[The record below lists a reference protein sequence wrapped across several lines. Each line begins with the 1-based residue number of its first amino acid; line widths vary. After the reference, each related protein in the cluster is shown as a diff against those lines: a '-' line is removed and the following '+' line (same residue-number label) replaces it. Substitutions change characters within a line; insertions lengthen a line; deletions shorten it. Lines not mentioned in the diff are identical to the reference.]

1 MGKKNTSSTGTA
13 RRRGKSGGR
22 GHGSSRGSSAGP
34 RGRGKF
40 ASITDDRRPDSSLD
54 QDKSYEEHEEDSD
67 GNNSIIYLIAEV
79 LNIGKKPLRLRS
91 Q

>member
-22 GHGSSRGSSAGP
+22 GHGSSQGSSAGP

-54 QDKSYEEHEEDSD
+54 QDKSYEEHEDSG
-67 GNNSIIYLIAEV
+67 GNNSIILIAEV